1 MRMQR
6 RNERKLFYSLF
17 NAKTPITYTDS
28 EGNTYE
34 TGEYKVTYLPPV
46 EFKGSLAM
54 SGAGYSEPMEFGLDL
69 SDYNATLIV
78 DKDSL
83 PITETSIIWFES
95 TPEVDAEGY
104 AVKESADYSVI
115 KVNKSLNVD
124 KFVLKKLVQ
133 SYEQTNLG

>member
-6 RNERKLFYSLF
+6 RNERTLFYSLY

-28 EGNTYE
+28 DGNIYE
-34 TGEYKVTYLPPV
+34 TGEYKVTYSAPV
-46 EFKGSLAM
+46 EFKGSIAM
-54 SGAGYSEPMEFGLDL
+54 SSIGYSEAMEFGLDL
-69 SDYNATLIV
+69 SDYNATLVV

-83 PITETSIIWFES
+83 PINETSLIWFES
-95 TPEVDAEGY
+95 EPEVDYEGY
-104 AVKESADYSVI
+104 AIKESADYSVI

-133 SYEQTNLG
+133 SYE

>member
-6 RNERKLFYSLF
+6 RNERKLFYSLY

-28 EGNTYE
+28 EGHTYE
-34 TGEYKVTYLPPV
+34 TGEFRVTYSTPV
-46 EFKGSLAM
+46 EFKGSIAM
-54 SGAGYSEPMEFGLDL
+54 SSAGYSEAMEFGLDL
-69 SDYNATLIV
+69 SDYNATLVV

-83 PITETSIIWFES
+83 PITETSLIWFES
-95 TPEVDAEGY
+95 TPEVDTEGY
-104 AVKESADYSVI
+104 AIKESADYSVI

-133 SYEQTNLG
+133 SNE